1 MLLESQQWLKLQS
14 FWSESTSGFC
24 SFHWWQN
31 TVRLNLQ
38 LALSNKNTSVSTPD
52 LAWHWK
58 GNTPFL
64 DRPLGPFYGFLGD
77 CRCFV
82 IRVLQAA
89 LLASKM
95 VALKHWSLPMDSF
108 EANVDHLFK
117 ALYMYMRSLDV
128 GGKYIII
135 YPWTQKWWKM
145 NGFKTYGWNRPLT
158 IEGRPWVFHG
168 IDWKF
173 VFYGSGGHGM
183 M

>member
-38 LALSNKNTSVSTPD
+38 LAILSKTPRFPLRIWSGTGKATHLFLIALWD
-52 LAWHWK
+52 LF
-58 GNTPFL
+58 GI
-64 DRPLGPFYGFLGD
+64 FLGD

-135 YPWTQKWWKM
+135 YPWTQKWRKM
-145 NGFKTYGWNRPLT
+145 KVLHPQNKNP
-158 IEGRPWVFHG
+158 
-168 IDWKF
+168 
-173 VFYGSGGHGM
+173 
-183 M
+183 